1 MKVLISIPL
10 YVFFLLVPVFSFSQT
25 KFENKNTNS
34 NTMEKKI
41 ITSAN
46 APAPIGPYSHANLI
60 GNTLYVSGQ
69 VAKDAQTGE
78 MIQSDIKAETK
89 KVMENVQAILKE
101 VGMDLTNVV
110 KTTIF
115 CTNLGDFAAINEVY
129 GSFFTGN
136 FPARETVQVVK
147 LPLNANVEI
156 SVVAVK

>member
-1 MKVLISIPL
+1 
-10 YVFFLLVPVFSFSQT
+10 
-25 KFENKNTNS
+25 
-34 NTMEKKI
+34 MEKKI
-41 ITSAN
+41 ITSAA

-78 MIQSDIKAETK
+78 MIQHDIKAETR
-89 KVMENVQAILKE
+89 KVMENVSAILKE
-101 VGMDLTNVV
+101 AGMDTGHVV

-115 CTNLGDFAAINEVY
+115 CTDLSKDFASINEVY
-129 GSFFTGN
+129 GSFFSGN
-136 FPARETVQVVK
+136 YPARETVQVVK

>member
-1 MKVLISIPL
+1 
-10 YVFFLLVPVFSFSQT
+10 
-25 KFENKNTNS
+25 
-34 NTMEKKI
+34 MEKKI
-41 ITSAN
+41 ITSPN

-69 VAKDAQTGE
+69 VAKDAKTGE
-78 MIQSDIKAETK
+78 MMQADIKIETR

-101 VGMDLTNVV
+101 AGMDLTHVV

-115 CTNLGDFAAINEVY
+115 CTDLADFAAINEVY
-129 GSFFTGN
+129 GSFFSGN
-136 FPARETVQVVK
+136 YPARETVQVVK

>member
-1 MKVLISIPL
+1 VQES
-10 YVFFLLVPVFSFSQT
+10 SFEQGIIAD
-25 KFENKNTNS
+25 KNNKRI
-34 NTMEKKI
+34 TMEKKI

-46 APAPIGPYSHANLI
+46 APAPIGPYSHANLT

-78 MIQSDIKAETK
+78 MMQSDIRTETR
-89 KVMENVQAILKE
+89 KVMENVQAILAE
-101 VGMDLTNVV
+101 AGMDTSHIV

-115 CTNLGDFAAINEVY
+115 CVDLADFAAINEVY

-136 FPARETVQVVK
+136 YPARETVQVVK